1 MEFNFNK
8 ILDILE
14 KTLTDNDDDDLEN
27 TIVFYYSM
35 YIR

>member
-8 ILDILE
+8 LLDILE
-14 KTLTDNDDDDLEN
+14 KTLTDDDDDLEN

-35 YIR
+35 YIT